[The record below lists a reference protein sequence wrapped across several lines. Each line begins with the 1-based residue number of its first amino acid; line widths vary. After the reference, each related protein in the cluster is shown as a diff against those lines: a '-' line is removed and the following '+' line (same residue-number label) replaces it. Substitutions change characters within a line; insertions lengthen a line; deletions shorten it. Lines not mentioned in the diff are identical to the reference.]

1 MQLSPFRLRSPHR
14 SEHWRWEHPDCRFGS
29 VSSRHSMPI
38 DFWSIRC
45 PPETIRNRNV
55 TNETIR
61 KKLKGET
68 RTRLTLREFSSRTPI
83 MREV

>member
-1 MQLSPFRLRSPHR
+1 
-14 SEHWRWEHPDCRFGS
+14 
-29 VSSRHSMPI
+29 MPI

-68 RTRLTLREFSSRTPI
+68 RTRLTLRESSSRTPI
-83 MREV
+83 MREA